1 MSPMRRAS
9 TWIWSAFLAL
19 STASPARA
27 AAAGHHEPSWSLTLL
42 GFVNLA
48 IFLFILKRYAWPLVQ
63 SYLEDRRDAVVREL
77 EAARQAK
84 AAADQLRAEF
94 EARMQTLESE
104 AERTREELLS
114 IARVEAQRLL
124 DQAQRAAERI
134 RKDARLI
141 ADQEVAHARRLLQ
154 QETADLIADRAAALL
169 TREITPQDQQRLV
182 QEFVRE
188 TGAVNR

>member
-1 MSPMRRAS
+1 MTRTSMRFG
-9 TWIWSAFLAL
+9 SALLAL
-19 STASPARA
+19 APAAPAFAAS
-27 AAAGHHEPSWSLTLL
+27 AGHHEPSWSLTLL

-48 IFLFILKRYAWPLVQ
+48 IFLFILNRFAWPLVKN
-63 SYLEDRRDAVVREL
+63 YLQERRDAVVKEL

-84 AAADQLRAEF
+84 ASADELRAEF

-114 IARVEAQRLL
+114 IARLEAQRLL

-141 ADQEVAHARRLLQ
+141 ADQEVAQARRQLQ
-154 QETADLIADRAAALL
+154 QETADLIADRATALL
-169 TREITPQDQQRLV
+169 QREITPQDQQRLV
-182 QEFVRE
+182 QEFVTE
-188 TGAVNR
+188 TRAVNR

>member
-1 MSPMRRAS
+1 MKRAPIRIGS
-9 TWIWSAFLAL
+9 LLAF
-19 STASPARA
+19 TVASPALA
-27 AAAGHHEPSWSLTLL
+27 ASGEHHEPSWSLTLL

-48 IFLFILKRYAWPLVQ
+48 IFLFILHRYAWPLVQ
-63 SYLEDRRDAVVREL
+63 SFLQDRRDAVVKEL

-84 AAADQLRAEF
+84 AAADELRAEF

-114 IARVEAQRLL
+114 IARLEAQRLL
-124 DQAQRAAERI
+124 EQAQRAADRI

-141 ADQEVAHARRLLQ
+141 ADQEVAQARRVLQ

-169 TREITPQDQQRLV
+169 EREITPQDQQRLV
-182 QEFVRE
+182 QEFVAE
-188 TGAVNR
+188 TEAVNR